1 MYYFISINGS
11 FVDPAMVDAP
21 SESVLKSR
29 VLARV
34 PNIALYSGTLKRRY
48 RFHYD
53 LFIEDYVYQEN
64 LTDFG
69 AALQIE
75 WNNNISGSS
84 RSFLQT
90 PFMSAAKV
98 AIIKELKDLCIICL
112 SSQSSGLYIHQA
124 LQTTHVSHFCY
135 NTLAHVQSFAFR
147 MFSFKSLHEMIL

>member
-1 MYYFISINGS
+1 MIVVSYSYFRREITKMYYFISINGS
-11 FVDPAMVDAP
+11 FVDPAVVDAP

-34 PNIALYSGTLKRRY
+34 PNIALYSGMLKRRY

-69 AALQIE
+69 AALEIE

-84 RSFLQT
+84 KSFLQT
-90 PFMSAAKV
+90 PFMSTTKV
-98 AIIKELKDLCIICL
+98 DGIKELKDLPIICL
-112 SSQSSGLYIHQA
+112 SFRSS
-124 LQTTHVSHFCY
+124 
-135 NTLAHVQSFAFR
+135 
-147 MFSFKSLHEMIL
+147 SL